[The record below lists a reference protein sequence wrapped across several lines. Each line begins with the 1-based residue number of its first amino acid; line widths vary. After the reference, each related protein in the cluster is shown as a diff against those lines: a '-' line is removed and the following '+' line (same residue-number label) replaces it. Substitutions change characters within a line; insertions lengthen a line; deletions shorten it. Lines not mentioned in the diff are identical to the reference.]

1 MKTNLQNL
9 DGTKK
14 TATLIKNI
22 VSNRKKIAKGSLNF
36 LIRKSKIEDMSLERM
51 KHCKTCEHNIKG
63 KCGICGC
70 ILKLKTRVP
79 ESECA
84 LSQIDEEPK
93 WKAEQW

>member
-1 MKTNLQNL
+1 
-9 DGTKK
+9 
-14 TATLIKNI
+14 
-22 VSNRKKIAKGSLNF
+22 
-36 LIRKSKIEDMSLERM
+36 MSLKRM